1 MSKLSISWKGL
12 LLGYLAQVSVAALI
26 GGACYFVLGKFMLLL
41 GTPAFRLEEYYA
53 RSPIGYF
60 CGAATDILSYL
71 AFGYV
76 VARLSKQMQTAFLT
90 ITAFIAL
97 EMVIFVLAAGLHAP
111 GYRYVIVTFK
121 EVFVQVL
128 SWGAAYAGCFFV
140 EYR

>member
-1 MSKLSISWKGL
+1 M
-12 LLGYLAQVSVAALI
+12 
-26 GGACYFVLGKFMLLL
+26 
-41 GTPAFRLEEYYA
+41 
-53 RSPIGYF
+53 
-60 CGAATDILSYL
+60 
-71 AFGYV
+71 
-76 VARLSKQMQTAFLT
+76 T

-111 GYRYVIVTFK
+111 GYRYVVVTFN